1 VKSTFHAISNV
12 LEGRVKGDYTID
24 RSFMK
29 NVTKNNGITI
39 VEVLVIIVIIGILI
53 ALLLPATETAR
64 EAARRAAC
72 INNLKQLGLAF
83 HNYHDANK
91 RLPPSATLVGEEGH
105 YRAGFVSFLVYL
117 LPMMEYGS
125 MYDGLNTA
133 TSLNN
138 PHNNGPDTDPL
149 LPLIDTDHLVQYM
162 RDTLIPELACPSNP
176 NKLYIDPSASQPGSK
191 IALTNYKAVGATCME
206 SLALCL
212 DSTSKPPYGDAKDH
226 PDGVLF
232 PGKQIRLKDV
242 TDGTSRTIMVVETI
256 DDKGSTSDPSS
267 VGSAWIAGACATLVG
282 VPLKNTYPSNTVVTF
297 DAPDKD
303 MPFYRPTGFNGKF
316 DKNASPTIKALRTYL
331 AYDFSPGAGKD
342 VYPDP
347 ATTTIV
353 GNRPT
358 YGPSSGHPGVV
369 NHLYVDG
376 SVHSLKTDIDYAF
389 YFFCITRN
397 NGDVV
402 GDRTE

>member
-1 VKSTFHAISNV
+1 
-12 LEGRVKGDYTID
+12 
-24 RSFMK
+24 MK
-29 NVTKNNGITI
+29 NFTRNAGITLI
-39 VEVLVIIVIIGILI
+39 EVLIIIVIFCILA
-53 ALLLPATETAR
+53 ALLVTKIQAAR
-64 EAARRAAC
+64 EGARRAAC

-91 RLPPSATLVGEEGH
+91 KFPMSAMTGPIQPGGPTPPVKTWVGGP
-105 YRAGFVSFLVYL
+105 SFLVYL
-117 LPMMEYGS
+117 LPMMETET
-125 MYDGLNTA
+125 MYDGLYT
-133 TSLNN
+133 TSFLKN
-138 PHNNGPDTDPL
+138 PRYYHADTDPL
-149 LPLIDTDHLVQYM
+149 LILIDTDEWAQRM
-162 RDTLIPELACPSNP
+162 RDTLQPEFACPSNP

-212 DSTSKPPYGDAKDH
+212 DSTSAPPYGSAKDH

-256 DDKGSTSDPSS
+256 DDKGSSSDPSS

-303 MPFYRPTGFNGKF
+303 MPFYRPTGFNRKF
-316 DKNASPTIKALRTYL
+316 DKNASAAIKALRTYL
-331 AYDFSPGAGKD
+331 AYDFSPRAGKD

-358 YGPSSGHPGVV
+358 YGPSSGHPNVV

-376 SVHSLKTDIDYAF
+376 SVQSLTKDIDYAF
-389 YFFCITRN
+389 YFFSITRN

-402 GDRTE
+402 GDDKTE

>member
-1 VKSTFHAISNV
+1 
-12 LEGRVKGDYTID
+12 
-24 RSFMK
+24 MC
-29 NVTKNNGITI
+29 
-39 VEVLVIIVIIGILI
+39 VI
-53 ALLLPATETAR
+53 
-64 EAARRAAC
+64 
-72 INNLKQLGLAF
+72 
-83 HNYHDANK
+83 H
-91 RLPPSATLVGEEGH
+91 
-105 YRAGFVSFLVYL
+105 
-117 LPMMEYGS
+117 
-125 MYDGLNTA
+125 
-133 TSLNN
+133 
-138 PHNNGPDTDPL
+138 
-149 LPLIDTDHLVQYM
+149 
-162 RDTLIPELACPSNP
+162 LIPELACPSNP
-176 NKLYIDPSASQPGSK
+176 NKLFVDPPSSVSKAGK

-212 DSTSKPPYGDAKDH
+212 DSTSTPPYGSRQGPSRRHLIPKLIDK
-226 PDGVLF
+226 G
-232 PGKQIRLKDV
+232 IRYRDV
-242 TDGTSRTIMVVETI
+242 TDGTSRTIMVVETM

-282 VPLKNTYPSNTVVTF
+282 VPLKNTYPNNTVVTF

-316 DKNASPTIKALRTYL
+316 DKNASAAIKALRTYL
-331 AYDFSPGAGKD
+331 AYDFSPRTGKD

-376 SVHSLKTDIDYAF
+376 SVQSLTKDIDYAF
-389 YFFCITRN
+389 YFFSITKN

-402 GDRTE
+402 GERTE

>member
-1 VKSTFHAISNV
+1 
-12 LEGRVKGDYTID
+12 
-24 RSFMK
+24 MK
-29 NVTKNNGITI
+29 NFTRNAGITL

-53 ALLLPATETAR
+53 AVLVPKIQAAR
-64 EAARRAAC
+64 EGARRAAC

-91 RLPPSATLVGEEGH
+91 RLPPSATLVGKDGH
-105 YRAGFVSFLVYL
+105 YRAGGFSFLYRL
-117 LPMMEYGS
+117 LPIMEYGEFNEFDS
-125 MYDGLNTA
+125 
-133 TSLNN
+133 SLKRF
-138 PHNNGPDTDPL
+138 GAPDADPL
-149 LPLIDTDHLVQYM
+149 LPLVDTNVLELNA
-162 RDTLIPELACPSNP
+162 RDTLIPELDCPSNP
-176 NKLYIDPSASQPGSK
+176 NKSYVDPSAFPGCK
-191 IALTNYKAVGATCME
+191 FALTNYKAVGATCME

-212 DSTSKPPYGDAKDH
+212 DSTSTPPYGSSKDH
-226 PDGVLF
+226 PDGTLF
-232 PGKQIRLKDV
+232 PQFRRKGISLDDV
-242 TDGTSRTIMVVETI
+242 ADGTSRTIMVVETI
-256 DDKGSTSDPSS
+256 DDKGSSSDPSS

-282 VPLKNTYPSNTVVTF
+282 VPLKNTYPNNTVVGF

-316 DKNASPTIKALRTYL
+316 DKNASATIKALRTYL
-331 AYDFSPGAGKD
+331 AYDFSPRTGKD

-347 ATTTIV
+347 ATTTVV

-376 SVHSLKTDIDYAF
+376 SVHSLRRDIDYAF

-402 GDRTE
+402 GDRIE